1 MIKVQ
6 KRETAKIKLPYLSS
20 VEDVPCG
27 SLTEKQYIMTG
38 KLITIECV
46 NVVNNYEFGT
56 LQVNCKVDTSA
67 MSIKQLLA
75 AKGSRKVTLF
85 LRNNGVKAAN
95 PAQPTTDEVT
105 TADSLCK
112 ATKQRFDDY
121 DDDGKGK
128 GKMDVYEYTP
138 LVSEIYGKKYAVSYV
153 EINGVKTPI
162 VFEKLSHVS
171 FAKELTPEDFKGE
184 FSASSYELTDTNP
197 LESK

>member
-1 MIKVQ
+1 
-6 KRETAKIKLPYLSS
+6 
-20 VEDVPCG
+20 
-27 SLTEKQYIMTG
+27 MTG
-38 KLITIECV
+38 KKITIECL

-85 LRNNGVKAAN
+85 LRNNGVKAMN
-95 PAQPTTDEVT
+95 PAQPTTDEIT
-105 TADSLCK
+105 LAGKFCEE
-112 ATKQRFDDY
+112 TKKRFDEY
-121 DDDGKGK
+121 EDDGKK
-128 GKMDVYEYTP
+128 GRMDVYEYTP

-153 EINGVKTPI
+153 TINDVKTPI

-171 FAKELTPEDFKGE
+171 FENTLTPEEFKAE